1 MPFPYGRNLRL
12 RSEVFAFF
20 GCLCIYM
27 DEVLCMIAKIGSVL
41 WGTPTVL
48 LFLFCGLFF
57 SFKLRFL
64 QFTGVR
70 ELLRT
75 VCGKTQRQT
84 KNGISPFQSMC
95 TALAASIGTGNIVG
109 VCAAIT
115 AGGPGAV
122 LWMCLSALL
131 GEATAYAENYLGV
144 VFRDCDIEGTLR
156 GGAMYTLK
164 NGLTGIF
171 SPKTAERAGML
182 YAVLCLLCAFGMGN
196 AVQVNAAANALHGAF
211 GVRFFV
217 TGAVCAVCVGVLL
230 YKGRTAVAKLTSVLV
245 PLGCIAFFAMCAG
258 VLVSQYRALPSV
270 FGLILRSAFGFKS
283 AAAGFSAN
291 MLRSSLS
298 VGVRRGIF
306 SNEAG
311 LGTSVAAH
319 AAADDATPHEQG
331 LRSMAEVFLD
341 TVVMCTL
348 TAVCVLCVPGAMDC
362 PPETM
367 FVFALQS
374 QFGAWAGKI
383 VAVALTLF
391 AFSTLLGW
399 SFFGRESCHF
409 VFGKRGD
416 LPFTVLFCIAAFAG
430 SCSSFSLV
438 WELSDIINALL
449 AFPNIMSLFL
459 LSKEIQ
465 LPKKNKR
472 KRLVVDKFKKRG

>member
-1 MPFPYGRNLRL
+1 MPFPHGKNLRP
-12 RSEVFAFF
+12 RAEAFACSAPI
-20 GCLCIYM
+20 GIYM
-27 DEVLCMIAKIGSVL
+27 DEVFYMTAQIADIL
-41 WGTPTVL
+41 WGTPTIL
-48 LFLFCGLFF
+48 LFLCSGLFF
-57 SFKLRFL
+57 TAKLRFL
-64 QFTGVR
+64 QLSGIK
-70 ELLRT
+70 EMCRT
-75 VCGKTQRQT
+75 VFGRKKDKSGK
-84 KNGISPFQSMC
+84 GVSSFESMC

-115 AGGPGAV
+115 AGGAGAV

-144 VFRDCDIEGTLR
+144 KYREYGTDGALH

-164 NGLTGIF
+164 NGLSGFF
-171 SPKTAERAGML
+171 SSKTANRAGLM
-182 YAVLCLLCAFGMGN
+182 YAVLCLCCSFGMGN

-258 VLVSQYRALPSV
+258 VLVSQYRALPAV